1 MIRRVRDIEVFEFK
15 EFKKVVD
22 KFVVFLRRKK
32 ILEEIYEGIRFQIIK
47 IIIFI
52 FEDGS
57 LVLGNNDGRVIE

>member
-52 FEDGS
+52 FEDES

>member
-47 IIIFI
+47 IVIFI
-52 FEDGS
+52 FEDES